1 VFPLAVSLLGVIV
14 VVVWRGLP
22 CAESVYPFLPLSSLL
37 FSSLLFSLV
46 IFTASASPYIVSG
59 KMMGNSNP
67 QTATLGKII
76 ARYIEIK
83 IDYHVSRVRNYF

>member
-1 VFPLAVSLLGVIV
+1 MFPLAVSLLGVIV

-22 CAESVYPFLPLSSLL
+22 CAESVYPFFPL
-37 FSSLLFSLV
+37 SSLLFSLV

-59 KMMGNSNP
+59 RMMGNSNP

>member
-22 CAESVYPFLPLSSLL
+22 CAESVYLFFPL
-37 FSSLLFSLV
+37 SSLLFSLV

-76 ARYIEIK
+76 AGYIELK
-83 IDYHVSRVRNYF
+83 IDYHVSRVGNYF

>member
-37 FSSLLFSLV
+37 FSLI

-76 ARYIEIK
+76 AGYIELK
-83 IDYHVSRVRNYF
+83 IDYHVSRVGNYF

>member
-22 CAESVYPFLPLSSLL
+22 CAESVYPFFPL
-37 FSSLLFSLV
+37 SSLLFSLV

>member
-37 FSSLLFSLV
+37 FSSL
-46 IFTASASPYIVSG
+46 
-59 KMMGNSNP
+59 
-67 QTATLGKII
+67 
-76 ARYIEIK
+76 
-83 IDYHVSRVRNYF
+83 